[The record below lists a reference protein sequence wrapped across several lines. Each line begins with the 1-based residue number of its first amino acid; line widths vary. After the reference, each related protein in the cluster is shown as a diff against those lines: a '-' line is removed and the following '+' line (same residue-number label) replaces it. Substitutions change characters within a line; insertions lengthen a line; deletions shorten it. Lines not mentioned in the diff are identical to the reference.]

1 MKKTKNIFALLVLA
15 IVGLSLTACSEDDL
29 DTNQYIGGVSL
40 NAYGPNP
47 VMRGGQLRFVGSN
60 LDKIASIQIPG
71 APAITNFDVVKSG
84 VPSEIRITVPKDGP
98 TVGVVTLTTK
108 DNQTIT
114 TKTELTYTEP
124 IEFEGFT
131 PASAMPGDVITI
143 KGDYLN
149 LIQSVAFADG
159 VIIGEADFKS
169 RDRYAITVA
178 VPEEAQTG
186 KIALYTADLTVASDE
201 ELDYQIITSDD
212 AIEIGTPTVGSLKG
226 RNTAEPL
233 GNITAKAGET
243 ISLAGNHFNL
253 VADVQVAGVSL
264 KELKIANDG
273 TSVIG
278 TLPAEAPSG
287 DIVIVCKS
295 GIEVPA
301 GTLTTVKPSNC
312 VASPNPVRALTGLII
327 NGADM
332 DVVTAVAFPVNE
344 GDPVDG
350 GEIEVSADKILVKSV
365 PDAAVDGNLSLI
377 MANGETVAVAFTLVK
392 PTVTGYDKPSVSA
405 GGTLTIQGTDLY
417 LVKTVQFGGGSDVVN
432 IEGTDFSAKAI
443 TVNVP
448 MNAATGAPI
457 LTLANGTT
465 VANVPEVS
473 IEEAVFCYFTEMP
486 AEDAELKAGDSFALH
501 VANGDKLTGVEING
515 EACQYVLA
523 SGNQLI
529 IGIPGNAKKGAKVR
543 LVSSNGEITYTIDFI
558 PNTEVTTV
566 LWTGQAVADDW
577 KDQPYV
583 LSDAG
588 QELKDAGVVAGD
600 IISFHIT
607 PLSSDWKIE
616 FVEGHWGATYA
627 SVCSIGNDTEGG
639 KFTEYDLDANKG
651 YYSLVVT
658 EEMLEAAFKQ
668 QWWGGVF
675 VLNGDNVVVDRITTT
690 HYESVEETVW
700 TGEAVADDWGGQ
712 PYILSDGGAELLAAG
727 MKVGSIIRVYIT
739 ATDAAWNCQIVDG
752 HWNPNTPFDGCDFN
766 NGNWNLAE
774 HNGALE
780 ITVTEFIYEHITTS
794 GGWGG
799 SFLLNGDN
807 VVCTKVTIE

>member
-15 IVGLSLTACSEDDL
+15 IIGLSLTACSEDDL
-29 DTNQYIGGVSL
+29 DTNQYKGGVSL

-98 TVGVVTLTTK
+98 TVGIVTLTTK

-131 PASAMPGDVITI
+131 PASAMPGDVVTI

-149 LIQSVAFADG
+149 LIQSLAFADG
-159 VIIGEADFKS
+159 VIVGEADFLS

-186 KIALYTADLTVASDE
+186 KIELFTADLTVASDE
-201 ELDYQIITSDD
+201 ELDYQIITSDE
-212 AIEIGTPTVGSLKG
+212 AIEIGTPTVSSIKG
-226 RNTAEPL
+226 RSTAEPL
-233 GNITAKAGET
+233 GEITAKAGET
-243 ISLAGNHFNL
+243 ITIAGSYFNL
-253 VADVQVAGVSL
+253 VADVLVSGVSL

-278 TLPAEAPSG
+278 ALPAEAPSG

-295 GIEVPA
+295 GVEVPA
-301 GTLTTVKPSNC
+301 GRLTTVKPSGC
-312 VASPNPVRALTGLII
+312 TATPNPAKAGQALTISGQ
-327 NGADM
+327 DM
-332 DVVTAVAFPVNE
+332 DLVTAVLFNNVEQAVA
-344 GDPVDG
+344 D
-350 GEIEVSADKILVKSV
+350 IQATADKVVVAIPEAALEGLQLV
-365 PDAAVDGNLSLI
+365 
-377 MANGETVAVAFTLVK
+377 MANGETVEVATTLVK
-392 PTVTGYDKPSVSA
+392 PVVTGYDNAAVSA
-405 GGTLTIQGTDLY
+405 GSALTIKGTNLD
-417 LVKTVQFGGGSDVVN
+417 LVKTVQFGEGSDVVN
-432 IEGTDFSAKAI
+432 VENATAEAI
-443 TVNVP
+443 TLSVP
-448 MNAATGAPI
+448 MNALSGTPK

-465 VANVPEVS
+465 VADVPAITVQ
-473 IEEAVFCYFTEMP
+473 EAVFCYFTEMP
-486 AEDAELKAGDSFALH
+486 AEDAELKAGDSFVLP

-543 LVSSNGEITYTIDFI
+543 LVSSNGEISYTIDFI

-627 SVCSIGNDTEGG
+627 SVCSMGNDTEGG

-651 YYSLVVT
+651 YFSLVVT
-658 EEMLEAAFKQ
+658 EEMLDAAFKQ

-727 MKVGSIIRVYIT
+727 MKVGSIIRVYLT

-752 HWNPNTPFDGCDFN
+752 HWNPASAFDGCDFN

-780 ITVTEFIYEHITTS
+780 ITVTDYIYEHITTS

>member
-29 DTNQYIGGVSL
+29 DTNQYKGGVSL

-84 VPSEIRITVPKDGP
+84 IPSEIRITVPKDGP
-98 TVGVVTLTTK
+98 TVGVVKLTTK
-108 DNQTIT
+108 DNQTIA

-131 PASAMPGDVITI
+131 PASAMPGDVVTI

-149 LIQSVAFADG
+149 LIQSLAFADG

-186 KIALYTADLTVASDE
+186 KIELYTADLTVASDE

-212 AIEIGTPTVGSLKG
+212 AIEIGTPTVSSLKG

-273 TSVIG
+273 TGVIG

-301 GTLTTVKPSNC
+301 GTLTTVKPSGC
-312 VASPNPVRALTGLII
+312 TAAPNPAKAGLPITI
-327 NGADM
+327 SGQDM
-332 DVVTAVAFPVNE
+332 DLVTAVLFNNVEQAVADIQATTDKVVVTIPEAALE
-344 GDPVDG
+344 GLQ
-350 GEIEVSADKILVKSV
+350 LV
-365 PDAAVDGNLSLI
+365 
-377 MANGETVAVAFTLVK
+377 MANGETVEVATTLVK
-392 PTVTGYDKPSVSA
+392 PIVTGYDNASVSA
-405 GGTLTIQGTDLY
+405 GGTLTIKGTNLD
-417 LVKTVQFGGGSDVVN
+417 LVKTVQFGDGSDIVN
-432 IEGTDFSAKAI
+432 IENASAEAI
-443 TVNVP
+443 TLSVP
-448 MNAATGAPI
+448 MNALSGTPK

-465 VANVPEVS
+465 VADVPAITVQ
-473 IEEAVFCYFTEMP
+473 EAVFCYFTGMP
-486 AEDAELKAGDSFALH
+486 AEDAELKAGDSFALP
-501 VANGDKLTGVEING
+501 VANGDKLTGVEVNG
-515 EACQYVLA
+515 EACQYVLT

-607 PLSSDWKIE
+607 PLSADWKIE

-658 EEMLEAAFKQ
+658 EEMLDAAFKQ

-727 MKVGSIIRVYIT
+727 MKVGSIIRVYLT

-752 HWNPNTPFDGCDFN
+752 HWNPASAFDGCDFN

-780 ITVTEFIYEHITTS
+780 ITVTDYIYEHITTS